1 MKIKEKFQEIYD
13 ANIEDYGDAEKFKS
27 DLLQNGCVSGMVSE
41 LIYYKDTVAL
51 YDEFEDECDE
61 WLNEQIEQTGLR
73 PDQLFRYR
81 DNSINSDLNKN
92 IVIWAM
98 FEEFYPHA
106 RG

>member
-1 MKIKEKFQEIYD
+1 MKIKEKFKEIYD
-13 ANIEDYGDAEKFKS
+13 ANIEGYGDAEKFKS
-27 DLLQNGCVSGMVSE
+27 DLLQHGCVSGMVSE

-73 PDQLFRYR
+73 PDQLFRDW
-81 DNSINSDLNKN
+81 DNSINSYLNKN

-98 FEEFYPHA
+98 FEEYVA
-106 RG
+106 NEV